1 MQQYISWN
9 NYMKPLDVKSSIYI
23 DSSKETNDEYP
34 KFKIGDIVGIS
45 KYKNFF
51 PQGNVPNLK
60 EFSKKVKNTV
70 P

>member
-1 MQQYISWN
+1 
-9 NYMKPLDVKSSIYI
+9 MKPLDVKSSIYI

-51 PQGNVPNLK
+51 PQGNVPNWSEGVFEK
-60 EFSKKVKNTV
+60 S
-70 P
+70 

>member
-23 DSSKETNDEYP
+23 DSSKEINDEDP

-51 PQGNVPNLK
+51 PQGNVPN
-60 EFSKKVKNTV
+60 
-70 P
+70 